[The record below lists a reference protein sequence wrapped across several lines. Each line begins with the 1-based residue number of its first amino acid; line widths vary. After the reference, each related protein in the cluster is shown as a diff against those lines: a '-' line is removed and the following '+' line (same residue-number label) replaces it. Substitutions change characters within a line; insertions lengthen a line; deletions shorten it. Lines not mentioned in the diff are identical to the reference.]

1 MKIIYLCGRICS
13 GKSSYEPQYKRIKVS
28 DIVRDIINSNDREKL
43 QDTLHLEIQI
53 LDKINSSL
61 IKCKQ
66 NKEEV
71 IIVDGIRQPFILD
84 QLNKIHPGEIHW
96 LEVPVKEREKRYVKR
111 NAKKDTQSFKDADN
125 HPIELECQQIYR
137 IFKNKLKI
145 INN

>member
-1 MKIIYLCGRICS
+1 MGGWLHIHGYPLAMALFAA
-13 GKSSYEPQYKRIKVS
+13 
-28 DIVRDIINSNDREKL
+28 REKWL
-43 QDTLHLEIQI
+43 IPS
-53 LDKINSSL
+53 NL